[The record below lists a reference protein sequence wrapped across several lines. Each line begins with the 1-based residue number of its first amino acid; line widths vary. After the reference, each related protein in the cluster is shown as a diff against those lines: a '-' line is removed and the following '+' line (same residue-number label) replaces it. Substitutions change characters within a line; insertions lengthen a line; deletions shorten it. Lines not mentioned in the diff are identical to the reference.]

1 MANRTEMNQGF
12 RIIFAKRSGLMR
24 KLPVGVQ
31 NFVELIEN
39 KCIYVDKTSYIY
51 TLMQLGGRSF
61 FLSRPRR
68 FGKSLLLSTMKAIFE
83 GKKELFEG
91 LYIYDKINWQQEHEV
106 LHLDMSGL
114 ETRSAENFEA
124 SISFRLHSLAER
136 NGIALTASL
145 PGDLLYELIEKLHRK
160 SGKGVVVLI
169 DEYDKPIQDALNKP
183 ELAEEIREI
192 LRTFYTVLKLK
203 AEQLRFVFLT
213 GVSKISQV
221 SIFSGLNNLKDLTL
235 DKRYAGICG
244 YTQEELESSFKDYIR
259 QLASHKSLSWEQI
272 LEKIKDWY
280 NGYSW
285 DGRTFVYNPFSTLML
300 FDSFEFDPHW
310 FHTGTP
316 TFLLELMEKR
326 RDFSPV
332 LEESIPVSREFSD
345 SQMLERMDT
354 VPLFFQTGYLT
365 IKKRVGEKYQL
376 EIPNQEVK
384 LSLSNFLLS
393 RFTDRA
399 EFEVKNLVEGIRH
412 GLEQEDLEA
421 AIRNLRLLFA
431 HIAYDSHLP
440 YEAHYHALLHL
451 TFLLMGIP
459 VQSEVHTDKGRAD
472 IIIQLP
478 KLAYIIELKYAQ
490 TRELLESSLAEA
502 MEQIKVKRYYETEIG
517 KGKKVWLLALAL
529 TQGQITYHAEPY

>member
-1 MANRTEMNQGF
+1 MNR
-12 RIIFAKRSGLMR
+12 GLELYLLKGIAIMR

-31 NFVELIEN
+31 SFVELIES
-39 KCIYVDKTSYIY
+39 KCIYIDKTIYIY

-91 LYIYDKINWQQEHEV
+91 FYIYDKINWQEHQV

-145 PGDLLYELIEKLHRK
+145 PGDLLYELIEKLYRK

-235 DKRYAGICG
+235 DKRFAGICG
-244 YTQEELESSFKDYIR
+244 YTQEELESGFKDYIQ
-259 QLASHKSLSWEQI
+259 QLASHKSLSREQI

-365 IKKRVGEKYQL
+365 IKKRAGEKYLL

-399 EFEVKNLVEGIRH
+399 EFEVKNSGRRYPARIGTGRPGIRNQK
-412 GLEQEDLEA
+412 LTA
-421 AIRNLRLLFA
+421 AFRSYLLGFTPS
-431 HIAYDSHLP
+431 I
-440 YEAHYHALLHL
+440 
-451 TFLLMGIP
+451 
-459 VQSEVHTDKGRAD
+459 
-472 IIIQLP
+472 
-478 KLAYIIELKYAQ
+478 
-490 TRELLESSLAEA
+490 
-502 MEQIKVKRYYETEIG
+502 
-517 KGKKVWLLALAL
+517 
-529 TQGQITYHAEPY
+529 

>member
-1 MANRTEMNQGF
+1 
-12 RIIFAKRSGLMR
+12 MR

-31 NFVELIEN
+31 NYSELIDN
-39 KCIYVDKTSYIY
+39 NCVYVDKTFYI
-51 TLMQLGGRSF
+51 LKLVQSGASSF

-68 FGKSLLLSTMKAIFE
+68 FGKSLLLSTIKAIFE
-83 GKKELFEG
+83 GKRDLFKG
-91 LYIYDKINWQQEHEV
+91 LYVYNTINWDEKYPV

-114 ETRSAENFEA
+114 ETRSADRFEA
-124 SISFRLHSLAER
+124 SISFRLRSLAER
-136 NGIALTASL
+136 VEIVLTASL
-145 PGDLLYELIEKLHRK
+145 PADLLYELIEKLYIK
-160 SGKGVVVLI
+160 SGNRVVVLV
-169 DEYDKPIQDALNKP
+169 DEYDKPIQDVLHKP
-183 ELAEEIREI
+183 ELAEDIREI

-221 SIFSGLNNLKDLTL
+221 SIFSGLNNLMDLTL
-235 DKRYAGICG
+235 DEDYAGICG
-244 YTQEELESSFKDYIR
+244 YTQNELEVNFKEHIE
-259 QLASHKSLSWEQI
+259 QLASKESLDNKKI
-272 LEKIKDWY
+272 LDKIKNWY

-285 DGRTFVYNPFSTLML
+285 DGETFVYNPYSTLL
-300 FDSFEFDPHW
+300 LLDTHKFLAHW
-310 FHTGTP
+310 FRTGTP
-316 TFLLELMEKR
+316 TFLLELMEQR

-332 LEESIPVSREFSD
+332 LEASITVDQEFSD
-345 SQMLERMDT
+345 SQTLERMDT

-365 IKKRVGEKYQL
+365 IKRRVGEKYQL
-376 EIPNQEVK
+376 EIPNQEVR

-393 RFTDRA
+393 RFTDKA
-399 EFEVKNLVEGIRH
+399 EFEVKNLVEGIYR
-412 GLEQEDLEA
+412 GLEQEDLES

-431 HIAYDSHLP
+431 HITYDSHLP

-472 IIIQLP
+472 IVIQLP
-478 KLAYIIELKYAQ
+478 KLAFIIELKYAQ
-490 TRELLESSLAEA
+490 TKELLESSLTEA

-529 TQGQITYHAEPY
+529 TQGQITYYAEPFKGVL